1 MFKLLTK
8 QGRARRGVL
17 TTPHGTVDT
26 PVFMNVATQA
36 AVKGA
41 LSSDDLTSVNC
52 QVALANTYHLH
63 VRPGDE
69 LIRALGGVH
78 KFMGWNAPLLTDS
91 GGFQI
96 FSLAS
101 RRTISEDG
109 VMFRSHVDGRKIF
122 MSPEDSVQ
130 IQSNLGSDVAM
141 AFDECI
147 PIPSSREYVLASCDM
162 TTRWLIRCR
171 DELMRLRGSAINPGQ
186 MLFGI
191 NQGAVFHDIR
201 VAHMQRIAE
210 FDLPGYAIGGLA
222 VGETATEMYDIVE
235 TVEAHMPQDRPRY
248 LMGVGTPLNLI
259 EAVARGI
266 DMFDCVMPA
275 RNGRHGR
282 LFTWQ
287 GSINIL
293 NEKFKDDPRPIDEDC
308 QCPVCAK
315 PFARAYLRHLFK
327 AGEMLAMRLAVLH
340 NLYFYNDLMQ
350 KIRDALDRNEFD
362 ALRTKL
368 SCNFT
373 QGQV

>member
-63 VRPGDE
+63 VRPGDG
-69 LIRALGGVH
+69 LIRELGGVH
-78 KFMGWNAPLLTDS
+78 KFMGWDAPLLTDS

-122 MSPEDSVQ
+122 MSPEDSVR

>member
-41 LSSDDLTSVNC
+41 LSANDLTSINC

-69 LIRALGGVH
+69 LIRALDGLH
-78 KFMGWNAPLLTDS
+78 KFMGWDAPLLTDS

-109 VMFRSHVDGRKIF
+109 VVFQSHVDGRRIF
-122 MSPEDSVQ
+122 MSPEDSVR
-130 IQSNLGSDVAM
+130 IQSNLGSDIAM

-147 PIPSSREYVLASCDM
+147 PIPSSREYVLESCNR
-162 TTRWLIRCR
+162 TTRWLIRCH
-171 DELMRLRGSAINPGQ
+171 DELARQQESAINQGQ

-191 NQGAVFHDIR
+191 NQGAVFNDIR
-201 VAHMQRIAE
+201 IAHMRRIAE
-210 FDLPGYAIGGLA
+210 LELPGYAIGGLA

-235 TVEAHMPQDRPRY
+235 TVEEHMPQDRPRY

-282 LFTWQ
+282 LFTKW

-293 NEKFKDDPRPIDEDC
+293 NEKFKDDPRPIDEEC
-308 QCPVCAK
+308 NCPVCAK
-315 PFARAYLRHLFK
+315 PFARAYIRHLFK
-327 AGEMLAMRLAVLH
+327 SGEMLAMRLAVLH
-340 NLYFYNDLMQ
+340 NLHFYNDLMR
-350 KIRDALDRNEFD
+350 KIRDSIDNGSFEE
-362 ALRTKL
+362 LRANL
-368 SCNFT
+368 SCNFV